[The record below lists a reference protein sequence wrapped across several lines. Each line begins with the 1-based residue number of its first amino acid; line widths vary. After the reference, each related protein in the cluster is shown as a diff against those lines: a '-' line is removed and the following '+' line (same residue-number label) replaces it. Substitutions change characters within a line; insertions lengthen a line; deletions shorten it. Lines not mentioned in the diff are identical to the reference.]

1 MVSRAEARNV
11 AKIMAEGGSTQLSRK
26 AGCSGQPE
34 LTSRPAQAP
43 AGLTSR
49 SLLQKL
55 LKTKWKTG
63 YKFLKRRFL
72 RARISPAGRV
82 GQFLA
87 RNWSFL
93 ARPKVAP

>member
-11 AKIMAEGGSTQLSRK
+11 AKIMAEGGSIQLS
-26 AGCSGQPE
+26 
-34 LTSRPAQAP
+34 TSRPAQAP

-49 SLLQKL
+49 SLLQKV

-72 RARISPAGRV
+72 RARISPAGR
-82 GQFLA
+82 GC
-87 RNWSFL
+87 
-93 ARPKVAP
+93 